1 VIDIVQTFVI
11 QAFDSGT
18 RDQESQMSA
27 ITANLPFAAGPR
39 PVRRATATVAGP
51 DTPLRLTRRGR
62 VTVFVLALGVGL
74 AGMLGNQVA
83 NAGTAAPGV
92 PVETYTVRAGETL
105 WDIALGVAGSGEDV
119 RDVVDRLVILNDL
132 PGAGLAA
139 GQQILLP
146 AEG

>member
-1 VIDIVQTFVI
+1 
-11 QAFDSGT
+11 
-18 RDQESQMSA
+18 MSA
-27 ITANLPFAAGPR
+27 MTADLPLGTGRPVVRTVRAAGGD
-39 PVRRATATVAGP
+39 A
-51 DTPLRLTRRGR
+51 PLRLTRRGR
-62 VTVFVLALGVGL
+62 VVVFVLALGFGL

-105 WDIALGVAGSGEDV
+105 WAIADALAAQGEDV
-119 RDVVDRLVILNDL
+119 RDVVDELVALNDL
-132 PGAGLAA
+132 PGSGLTA